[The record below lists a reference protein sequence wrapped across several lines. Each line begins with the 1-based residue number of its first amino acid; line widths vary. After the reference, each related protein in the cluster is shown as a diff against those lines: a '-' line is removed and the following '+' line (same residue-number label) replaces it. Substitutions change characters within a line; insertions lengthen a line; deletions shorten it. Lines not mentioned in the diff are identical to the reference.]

1 MKFFELL
8 KLSWKL
14 SGAEVEIDHV
24 LRYLK
29 KYNQDQ
35 DAIFIMRNLKLELKQ
50 EWNDRVREWMPF

>member
-1 MKFFELL
+1 MKLLKLL

-29 KYNQDQ
+29 KHNQDQ

-50 EWNDRVREWMPF
+50 EWNDRVREWMPL